1 MVAIELIDWTEDV
14 VFDLDRGRERKGGGK
29 AVDRL
34 FSCEVDMI
42 GGWRAEAVSYI
53 VRLVYVVDFLWP

>member
-42 GGWRAEAVSYI
+42 WEKGRMTSRGCQLHRPPSVCI
-53 VRLVYVVDFLWP
+53 